1 MALKT
6 NELIILSYINKY
18 KKIDY
23 IEIQKAIND
32 TYVQISNV
40 IYDLYDRGYFT
51 ISENTEYIDVTD
63 KAKREPIHI
72 WKEWLEDEK
81 LEFDGCQIYIGAKNE
96 YGVPLIKN
104 EQALVDILKLEN
116 VKDNAYNEFFIY
128 GKQKERHIV
137 APSRKLKERQRWI
150 LKNILSCVE
159 IKDCV
164 HGFVKGKS
172 IVTNAKCHVAKKEI
186 LCLDISDFFPSTKLS
201 KVIDVFK
208 KLGYIDAVA
217 EYLATLCT
225 YNGELPQGA
234 PTSPALSNIIFTTID
249 EQLMLFA
256 KENDLTYTRYADDLT
271 FSTNS
276 NNIEEFIDEIECIIN
291 EFGYTL
297 NKNKTHIMK
306 DNYRK
311 MVTGLV
317 VNETVK
323 VPKKFKKFFE

>member
-1 MALKT
+1 M
-6 NELIILSYINKY
+6 
-18 KKIDY
+18 
-23 IEIQKAIND
+23 
-32 TYVQISNV
+32 
-40 IYDLYDRGYFT
+40 
-51 ISENTEYIDVTD
+51 
-63 KAKREPIHI
+63 
-72 WKEWLEDEK
+72 
-81 LEFDGCQIYIGAKNE
+81 
-96 YGVPLIKN
+96 
-104 EQALVDILKLEN
+104 
-116 VKDNAYNEFFIY
+116 
-128 GKQKERHIV
+128 
-137 APSRKLKERQRWI
+137 KERQRWI